1 MLELTLFGA
10 CIYLEQIVNKFVHL
24 PRVRNPF
31 YMTINLELI
40 STKNKIKSY
49 VITLNKI
56 LYYNLKLY
64 NINKYYNNSKKG

>member
-40 STKNKIKSY
+40 STKNKIKS
-49 VITLNKI
+49 
-56 LYYNLKLY
+56 
-64 NINKYYNNSKKG
+64 